1 MWGILR
7 DSHPSCLCGATIPT
21 FRSLTFG
28 GTMLWPFASPPL
40 VFSLSTQ
47 FTSLHNFLA
56 QVYLCYN
63 LLESKS
69 MYPQVE
75 LAIHIWSW
83 SIHKL
88 WVWKPC
94 AFNSKGY
101 KSRKHTYI
109 IFNFFQ
115 ASKWNFNL
123 SIWSFKL
130 RRKIG
135 TYPMLLHHRFWILLF
150 SHWTI

>member
-1 MWGILR
+1 MDIHQ
-7 DSHPSCLCGATIPT
+7 DSHPSCLCGGTIPT

-40 VFSLSTQ
+40 VFFPFYTVYV
-47 FTSLHNFLA
+47 TT

-63 LLESKS
+63 LLESIS

-94 AFNSKGY
+94 VFNSKGY
-101 KSRKHTYI
+101 KSSKHKYI

-130 RRKIG
+130 RWKIG
-135 TYPMLLHHRFWILLF
+135 TYPMLLRHHFWILLF
-150 SHWTI
+150 SHWKV